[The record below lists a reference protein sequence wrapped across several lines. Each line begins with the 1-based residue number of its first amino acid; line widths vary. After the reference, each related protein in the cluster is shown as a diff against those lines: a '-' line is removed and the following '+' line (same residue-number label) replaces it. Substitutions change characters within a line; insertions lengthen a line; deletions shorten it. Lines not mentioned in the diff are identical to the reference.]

1 MKYFVNYPYTAES
14 LKAEFRELAKK
25 LHPDTG
31 GDAEEFKA
39 MQNEYEQV
47 TNDIQRANEEAEA
60 REEMKRAAEEAR
72 RRREEE
78 EREAEEARKAARPLY
93 EKRCNKWAPIMEDL
107 KSYRDAEAAARR
119 DYGWSSAEAKAAG
132 HAFRAARRRNL
143 VAMAKAAFPGVKFTA
158 SINTGWGGGATIS
171 WNEGPTVEEFK
182 AATDFDLFVSG
193 WDTFDGMTDCA
204 GYEHAM
210 FTEFANNYGQFSGC
224 VSYDRTEEKEH
235 REEVADIICSVK
247 PSAAEQRAKDGRRED
262 CTVFLTD
269 DEITKI
275 CSLLGID
282 ADKFKKA
289 HQIYNN
295 YGESRYFELF
305 VEWFTKWSHYT
316 PQPKAPEFTPKYG
329 ETYRRI
335 KKALGGNVFG
345 RNKSREILDIFALC
359 DDLAGLEVGKIFMWE
374 GKKEFSHMYSSSRKN
389 DAARVA
395 KMAAVGI
402 TLGGDACTIKAVA
415 DEVRE
420 ALRREREDIEQQRKA
435 WEAEQRGEKP
445 AEKAD
450 KREKTAKASNSKT
463 DTQKP
468 ATAAANGDGLTMEQY
483 SEKATVIRGY
493 DQQQRA
499 ELIEMGGRENF
510 RLSGGKG
517 IIFSTRKHGEALA
530 AWFARYSN
538 AEKSGDTDE
547 ATQAEPTT
555 DATTDKADATTEP
568 TTTGEGDTLE
578 NSAKISALVVAV
590 AEFFGTLA
598 RVSREAATWEGV
610 TVPVATLARWKY
622 ETEEGTKRTA
632 ETFAEVCACLA
643 SLTPDNRREFDAL
656 GVIFWTLAEQLRNG
670 YDAATIGTA
679 TDYARAQL
687 FALIERTQSPQQA
700 AKIREAFESFREAA

>member
-1 MKYFVNYPYTAES
+1 MKYFKNYPYTAES
-14 LKAEFRELAKK
+14 LKAEFRALAKR

-31 GDAEEFKA
+31 GNAEEFKA
-39 MQNEYEQV
+39 MQNEFEQV
-47 TNDIQRANEEAEA
+47 TNDLQRANEEAEA

-93 EKRCNKWAPIMEDL
+93 EKRCNKWAHLMEDL

-210 FTEFANNYGQFSGC
+210 FTEFADNYGQFSGC
-224 VSYDRTEEKEH
+224 VSFDRTEEKEH

-275 CSLLGID
+275 CSLLDID

-289 HQIYNN
+289 HSIY
-295 YGESRYFELF
+295 GDWESHYFELWA
-305 VEWFTKWSHYT
+305 EWFTKWSHYT

-329 ETYRRI
+329 PTYKAI

-345 RNKSREILDIFALC
+345 SNKSREILDIFALC

-450 KREKTAKASNSKT
+450 KRETTAKASNSKA
-463 DTQKP
+463 DTQET

-538 AEKSGDTDE
+538 AEKSGDTNE
-547 ATQAEPTT
+547 APQTEPTT
-555 DATTDKADATTEP
+555 DATTEP
-568 TTTGEGDTLE
+568 TTTEADTLE
-578 NSAKISALVVAV
+578 HSAKISALVVAV
-590 AEFFGTLA
+590 ADFFATLA

-610 TVPVATLARWKY
+610 TVPVATLARWKA

-643 SLTPDNRREFDAL
+643 SLTPDNRRDFDAL